1 MKIRELSI
9 SARARMCL
17 LTAGYEDIEEL
28 RDITDEELLE
38 IRNLNVKG
46 VTEIRAAIEAYFIE
60 EEDESEKDLEDEF
73 KDITIFQRDEN
84 IGVTVDF
91 CGLEFDAV
99 SESITISIWVSNK
112 SEDTYDIW
120 IKDLHI
126 NGKSHKDFC
135 DIGSVSDYSSGYLE
149 EEIDDIDYEKIQ
161 TIRFLVEI
169 DDEDDNELANSKI
182 VTLSCNTED
191 ESFTVESIADY
202 EEEADISE
210 DEDIVDDF
218 EKKFTKE
225 EENSEGNC
233 KDNTIFRRDGVIVE
247 ICGIK
252 LDSLSKTI
260 SIGIWTDNESVD
272 TYKIRLKD
280 LYINEK
286 LSKYFNDIEQ
296 SISAY
301 GCAYIEGRI
310 EETNNIAYEEI
321 QRIKF
326 LVEIDYEADKELSN
340 SKIVT
345 LSCNTEDES
354 FTVESIADYEEKADI
369 FKEEDTVD
377 VLGENSVDE
386 WLRPAVEMY
395 KASLRGLSKNQN
407 NQNCVLAAY
416 PDIIKNIV
424 RKREKY
430 WEYRLYVE
438 IVIYEYENL
447 REYRNQKV
455 VFGKYEDCLK
465 RIEDSN
471 EFVDFIKSQM
481 DKLLDFIR
489 KIESYVNED
498 LKEAF
503 GKSGEAGDVHKIIE
517 ATEKMMQ
524 IYKDMIEWKLSF
536 GNIDADCTCSRM
548 VELLCQV
555 VESALENFDVLYS
568 KMQVAKKQFED
579 LLAGL
584 ITEEELHVDISI
596 PIVVELDEFSKKWN
610 AWTEKY
616 LNI

>member
-28 RDITDEELLE
+28 RDITDEELLK
-38 IRNLNVKG
+38 IKNLNVKG
-46 VTEIRAAIEAYFIE
+46 VAEIREEIELYFFE
-60 EEDESEKDLEDEF
+60 KEYETEKDLENEF
-73 KDITIFQRDEN
+73 EDITIFQRDEN
-84 IGVTVDF
+84 IGVTVEF

-99 SESITISIWVSNK
+99 SKSITISIWVSNK
-112 SEDTYDIW
+112 SESTYDIW
-120 IKDLHI
+120 IKDLYI

-149 EEIDDIDYEKIQ
+149 EEIADIDYKKIQ

-169 DDEDDNELANSKI
+169 DDEDDNELSNSKI

-191 ESFTVESIADY
+191 ESYTVESIADY

-345 LSCNTEDES
+345 VSCNTEDES

-369 FKEEDTVD
+369 FKEENT
-377 VLGENSVDE
+377 VDE

-395 KASLRGLSKNQN
+395 KASLRGFSK
-407 NQNCVLAAY
+407 NQNCVLASY

-438 IVIYEYENL
+438 IVIYEYESL

-465 RIEDSN
+465 RIEDPN

-489 KIESYVNED
+489 KIESCVNED

-503 GKSGEAGDVHKIIE
+503 GKSGEAGDVHKIIA

-524 IYKDMIEWKLSF
+524 IYKDMIEWKRSF
-536 GNIDADCTCSRM
+536 GNIDTDCTCSKI

-555 VESALENFDVLYS
+555 VESVLENFDVLYS

-596 PIVVELDEFSKKWN
+596 PIVVELDEFNKKWN
-610 AWTEKY
+610 TGTEKY

>member
-233 KDNTIFRRDGVIVE
+233 KDNT
-247 ICGIK
+247 
-252 LDSLSKTI
+252 
-260 SIGIWTDNESVD
+260 
-272 TYKIRLKD
+272 
-280 LYINEK
+280 
-286 LSKYFNDIEQ
+286 YF
-296 SISAY
+296 
-301 GCAYIEGRI
+301 
-310 EETNNIAYEEI
+310 EEM
-321 QRIKF
+321 
-326 LVEIDYEADKELSN
+326 
-340 SKIVT
+340 
-345 LSCNTEDES
+345 
-354 FTVESIADYEEKADI
+354 
-369 FKEEDTVD
+369 
-377 VLGENSVDE
+377 VLL
-386 WLRPAVEMY
+386 LR
-395 KASLRGLSKNQN
+395 
-407 NQNCVLAAY
+407 
-416 PDIIKNIV
+416 
-424 RKREKY
+424 
-430 WEYRLYVE
+430 
-438 IVIYEYENL
+438 
-447 REYRNQKV
+447 
-455 VFGKYEDCLK
+455 F
-465 RIEDSN
+465 
-471 EFVDFIKSQM
+471 
-481 DKLLDFIR
+481 
-489 KIESYVNED
+489 
-498 LKEAF
+498 
-503 GKSGEAGDVHKIIE
+503 
-517 ATEKMMQ
+517 
-524 IYKDMIEWKLSF
+524 
-536 GNIDADCTCSRM
+536 
-548 VELLCQV
+548 VEL
-555 VESALENFDVLYS
+555 N
-568 KMQVAKKQFED
+568 
-579 LLAGL
+579 
-584 ITEEELHVDISI
+584 
-596 PIVVELDEFSKKWN
+596 
-610 AWTEKY
+610 
-616 LNI
+616 

>member
-1 MKIRELSI
+1 
-9 SARARMCL
+9 MCL

-28 RDITDEELLE
+28 RDITDEELLK
-38 IRNLNVKG
+38 IKNLNVKG
-46 VTEIRAAIEAYFIE
+46 VAEIREEIELYFFE
-60 EEDESEKDLEDEF
+60 KEYETEKDLENEF
-73 KDITIFQRDEN
+73 EDITIFQRDEN
-84 IGVTVDF
+84 IGVTVEF

-99 SESITISIWVSNK
+99 SKSITISIWVSNK
-112 SEDTYDIW
+112 SESTYDIW
-120 IKDLHI
+120 IKDLYI

-149 EEIDDIDYEKIQ
+149 EEIADIDYKKIQ

-169 DDEDDNELANSKI
+169 DDEDDNELSNSKI

-191 ESFTVESIADY
+191 ESYTVESIADY

-326 LVEIDYEADKELSN
+326 LVEIDYETDKKLSN

-345 LSCNTEDES
+345 VSCNTEDES

-369 FKEEDTVD
+369 FKEENT
-377 VLGENSVDE
+377 VDE

-395 KASLRGLSKNQN
+395 KASLRGFSK
-407 NQNCVLAAY
+407 NQNCVLASY

-438 IVIYEYENL
+438 IVIYEYESL

-465 RIEDSN
+465 RIEDPN

-489 KIESYVNED
+489 KIESCVNED

-503 GKSGEAGDVHKIIE
+503 GKSGEAGDVHKIIA

-524 IYKDMIEWKLSF
+524 IYKDMIEWKRSF
-536 GNIDADCTCSRM
+536 GNIDTDCTCSKI

-555 VESALENFDVLYS
+555 VESVLENFDVLYS

-596 PIVVELDEFSKKWN
+596 PIVVELDEFNKKWN
-610 AWTEKY
+610 TWTEKY

>member
-1 MKIRELSI
+1 
-9 SARARMCL
+9 MCL

-169 DDEDDNELANSKI
+169 DDEDDNELA
-182 VTLSCNTED
+182 
-191 ESFTVESIADY
+191 
-202 EEEADISE
+202 
-210 DEDIVDDF
+210 
-218 EKKFTKE
+218 
-225 EENSEGNC
+225 
-233 KDNTIFRRDGVIVE
+233 
-247 ICGIK
+247 
-252 LDSLSKTI
+252 
-260 SIGIWTDNESVD
+260 
-272 TYKIRLKD
+272 
-280 LYINEK
+280 
-286 LSKYFNDIEQ
+286 
-296 SISAY
+296 
-301 GCAYIEGRI
+301 
-310 EETNNIAYEEI
+310 
-321 QRIKF
+321 
-326 LVEIDYEADKELSN
+326 N